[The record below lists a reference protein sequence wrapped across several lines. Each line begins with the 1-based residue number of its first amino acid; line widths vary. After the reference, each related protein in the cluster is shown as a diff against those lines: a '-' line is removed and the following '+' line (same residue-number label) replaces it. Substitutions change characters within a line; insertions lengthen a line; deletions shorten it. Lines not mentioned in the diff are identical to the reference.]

1 MKKTVTYFIMIVSL
15 IFLVYFSINIGNY
28 HIPPSKILSI
38 IFSSVTKTPFD
49 SNISEYEKIIVL
61 NLRMPRIIMVLL
73 VGAGL
78 AVCGAASQGIFRNP
92 LVSPFILGVSSGAS
106 LGAALAIVFL
116 SKLPHSIDIC
126 AGIGGA
132 IAVTAAFLTARK
144 PDGSI
149 PRLSLVLA
157 GTIISSLFS
166 SLTGIVK
173 YIADSETQLP
183 AITFW
188 MMGSF
193 GSVSWE
199 TLDIITWIIPINII
213 LMIIFAWQLNVL
225 SLGDK
230 EATLLGMNI
239 KRWKII
245 YIYFIVSTIGICVAR
260 TGTIGWVGLVIPHI
274 GRAIVGPNHRSLLP
288 MVALIGAA
296 FMLISDNIA
305 RGLTTGEIPVGIIT
319 ALIGTPFFIY
329 YLRKKE
335 ASVWN

>member
-1 MKKTVTYFIMIVSL
+1 MDF
-15 IFLVYFSINIGNY
+15 FS
-28 HIPPSKILSI
+28 K
-38 IFSSVTKTPFD
+38 F
-49 SNISEYEKIIVL
+49 EY
-61 NLRMPRIIMVLL
+61 
-73 VGAGL
+73 
-78 AVCGAASQGIFRNP
+78 
-92 LVSPFILGVSSGAS
+92 
-106 LGAALAIVFL
+106 
-116 SKLPHSIDIC
+116 SIDIC
-126 AGIGGA
+126 AGLGGA

-144 PDGSI
+144 PDGSV

-157 GTIISSLFS
+157 GTIISSLFG

-173 YIADSETQLP
+173 YIADAETQLP

-193 GSVSWE
+193 GN
-199 TLDIITWIIPINII
+199 ITWAKLDYITWLIPINIVF
-213 LMIIFAWQLNVL
+213 MIIFAWQLNVL

-230 EATLLGMNI
+230 EASLLGMNI

-245 YIYFIVSTIGICVAR
+245 YIYFIVSTVGICVAR

-274 GRAIVGPNHRSLLP
+274 GRAIVGPNHKSLLP
-288 MVALIGAA
+288 MVALIGAG

-305 RGLTTGEIPVGIIT
+305 RVLTTGEVPVGIIT